1 RRRRAR
7 ARRAVRQSH
16 GLAARIVGW
25 SGPARGHRPRAG
37 AAATG
42 VAAGRAVLGARCGH
56 PRGPSGPPA
65 QSLGRIQADAGSG
78 HARCRRGDCARR
90 SDRGDAAAPWPA
102 VRRDRHRIAPAA
114 RSPVGGVRCRQAA
127 GADRAGPGCE
137 CGRTRAK
144 GCPGRRDVVVT
155 AGCRDAAAG
164 VGDRHC
170 YNRRSSLLD
179 RPPIRATTAGGPM
192 KSFQVCTCGE
202 PLQCNEYP
210 TPAPK
215 GTEVLLKVIAA
226 GVCHSDLH
234 LSDGYFDL
242 GGGKRLSVVDRGMR
256 LPVTLGHENVGE
268 VAAVGPDAHGVT
280 IGDRRLVDPWMGCG
294 ECGVCRRG
302 DEQLCTKPTS
312 LGVFRDGGYSDFL
325 MVPHPRYLFDI
336 GDIPP
341 ERAAPLACS
350 GVTTYSAVVVDI
362 DPAKREAAKRAGA
375 VAVIDGGANDAAKQI
390 IAATDGGAWAAIDLV
405 GSAATVRLGLNSL
418 AKGGKLI
425 LVGLYGGEITL
436 SLPPF
441 PMRAISLQGS
451 YTGSLTETAELIEL
465 VKRTGLPPVPVATR
479 PLTDVNAVLNEL
491 RAGKVIGRV
500 VLTPAS

>member
-1 RRRRAR
+1 
-7 ARRAVRQSH
+7 
-16 GLAARIVGW
+16 
-25 SGPARGHRPRAG
+25 
-37 AAATG
+37 
-42 VAAGRAVLGARCGH
+42 
-56 PRGPSGPPA
+56 
-65 QSLGRIQADAGSG
+65 
-78 HARCRRGDCARR
+78 
-90 SDRGDAAAPWPA
+90 
-102 VRRDRHRIAPAA
+102 
-114 RSPVGGVRCRQAA
+114 
-127 GADRAGPGCE
+127 
-137 CGRTRAK
+137 
-144 GCPGRRDVVVT
+144 
-155 AGCRDAAAG
+155 
-164 VGDRHC
+164 
-170 YNRRSSLLD
+170 
-179 RPPIRATTAGGPM
+179 M

-350 GVTTYSAVVVDI
+350 GVTTYSALKKVGPTLTTNPVVIIGAGGLGLMGLALHKAMGGHSAVVVDI

-479 PLTDVNAVLNEL
+479 PLTDVNAVLGEL
-491 RAGKVIGRV
+491 RAGKIIGRV
-500 VLTPAS
+500 VLTPAG